1 MLSSQ
6 AKNKILAGAVAII
19 TASGAVWGASLKMSQ
34 EEQEK
39 VRKSLDAT
47 PEEKI
52 NSLLLARENLVA
64 KREMLEKQIKG
75 IEARQAEKAELVR
88 QKEQYQK
95 QQQST
100 QGYGYQSPND
110 KQR

>member
-1 MLSSQ
+1 
-6 AKNKILAGAVAII
+6 
-19 TASGAVWGASLKMSQ
+19 MSQ
-34 EEQEK
+34 EEQER

-75 IEARQAEKAELVR
+75 IEARQAEKAGLVR

-100 QGYGYQSPND
+100 QGYQSPND
-110 KQR
+110 GQR

>member
-6 AKNKILAGAVAII
+6 AKNKILAGAVAVI
-19 TASGAVWGASLKMSQ
+19 TASGAVWGASLKMNQ
-34 EEQEK
+34 EEQER
-39 VRKSLDAT
+39 VQRSLDAT

-64 KREMLEKQIKG
+64 KRGMLENQIKG
-75 IEARQAEKAELVR
+75 IEARQAEKAELIR
-88 QKEQYQK
+88 QKEQYQ
-95 QQQST
+95 QQQRT
-100 QGYGYQSPND
+100 PREYQSPND